1 MRKINLS
8 EIPDHERKSPTGKYY
23 ARYKE
28 ISLAL
33 GHASIRSM
41 VGPSAVRFLAVCAAR
56 NDSRIRCRNSVLVFP
71 IRSRVTC
78 S

>member
-1 MRKINLS
+1 
-8 EIPDHERKSPTGKYY
+8 
-23 ARYKE
+23 
-28 ISLAL
+28 
-33 GHASIRSM
+33 M

>member
-8 EIPDHERKSPTGKYY
+8 EIPDHERKSPTGKYH

-33 GHASIRSM
+33 GRD
-41 VGPSAVRFLAVCAAR
+41 R
-56 NDSRIRCRNSVLVFP
+56 DSLDGWPFRCEVPRRLRGSE
-71 IRSRVTC
+71 
-78 S
+78 